1 MLYYFISIANDVILL
16 MMLLIDHFRWYDKL
30 HLFMAVGCITV
41 VAVEAYFLARR
52 NNFLA
57 KCTKKDKKWN
67 IRNVTFW
74 LILDVAASL
83 YYSGVWR

>member
-1 MLYYFISIANDVILL
+1 MLYYFISIANDIILL
-16 MMLLIDHFRWYDKL
+16 MILLIDYFGWYDKL

-52 NNFLA
+52 NYFLA

>member
-1 MLYYFISIANDVILL
+1 MLYYFISIANDVIPL
-16 MMLLIDHFRWYDKL
+16 MILLIDHFRWYDKL

-52 NNFLA
+52 NYFLA

>member
-16 MMLLIDHFRWYDKL
+16 MILLIDLFRWYDKL

-52 NNFLA
+52 NYFLA
-57 KCTKKDKKWN
+57 KCTKKEKKWN
-67 IRNVTFW
+67 IREVTFW

>member
-16 MMLLIDHFRWYDKL
+16 MMLLIDHFGWYDKL
-30 HLFMAVGCITV
+30 HLSMAVGCIF
-41 VAVEAYFLARR
+41 VAAIEAYFLTRR
-52 NNFLA
+52 NYFMA

>member
-1 MLYYFISIANDVILL
+1 MLYYFISIANDAILL
-16 MMLLIDHFRWYDKL
+16 MVLLIDHFRWYDKL

-52 NNFLA
+52 NYFLA
-57 KCTKKDKKWN
+57 KCTKKEKKWN

>member
-1 MLYYFISIANDVILL
+1 MLYYFISIANDAILL
-16 MMLLIDHFRWYDKL
+16 MVLLIDYFRWYDKL

-52 NNFLA
+52 NYFMA
-57 KCTKKDKKWN
+57 KCTKKEKKWN

>member
-1 MLYYFISIANDVILL
+1 MLYYFISIANDAILL
-16 MMLLIDHFRWYDKL
+16 MVLLIDYFRWYDKL

-52 NNFLA
+52 NYFLA
-57 KCTKKDKKWN
+57 KCTKKERKWN

>member
-16 MMLLIDHFRWYDKL
+16 MVLLIDYFRWYDKL

-52 NNFLA
+52 NYFLA
-57 KCTKKDKKWN
+57 KCTKKEKKWN

>member
-1 MLYYFISIANDVILL
+1 MLYYFISIANDIILL
-16 MMLLIDHFRWYDKL
+16 MILLIDHFRWYDKL

-52 NNFLA
+52 NYFLA

>member
-16 MMLLIDHFRWYDKL
+16 MVLLIDYFRWYDKL

-52 NNFLA
+52 NYFLA

>member
-1 MLYYFISIANDVILL
+1 MLYYFISIANDAILL
-16 MMLLIDHFRWYDKL
+16 MVLLIDYFRWYDKL

-52 NNFLA
+52 NYFLA

>member
-1 MLYYFISIANDVILL
+1 MLYYFISIANDAILL
-16 MMLLIDHFRWYDKL
+16 MVLLIDYFRWYDKL

-41 VAVEAYFLARR
+41 VAVEAYFLTRR
-52 NNFLA
+52 NYFMA
-57 KCTKKDKKWN
+57 KCTKKEKKWN

>member
-1 MLYYFISIANDVILL
+1 MLYYFISIANDAILL
-16 MMLLIDHFRWYDKL
+16 MVLLIDHFRWYDKL

-52 NNFLA
+52 NYFMA
-57 KCTKKDKKWN
+57 KCTKKEKKWN

>member
-1 MLYYFISIANDVILL
+1 MLYYFISIANDAILL
-16 MMLLIDHFRWYDKL
+16 MVLLIDHFRWYDKL

-52 NNFLA
+52 NYFLA

>member
-16 MMLLIDHFRWYDKL
+16 MILLIDHFRWYDKL

-52 NNFLA
+52 NYFLA
-57 KCTKKDKKWN
+57 KCTKKEKKWN
-67 IRNVTFW
+67 IREVTFW

>member
-1 MLYYFISIANDVILL
+1 MLYYFISIANDAILL
-16 MMLLIDHFRWYDKL
+16 MVLLIDYFRWYDKL

-52 NNFLA
+52 NYFLA
-57 KCTKKDKKWN
+57 KCTKKEKKWN